1 MLQYEFMRRAFIVG
15 LLLATIIPCI
25 GVTIVLKRLSM
36 MGDALSHASLA
47 GVAAGLVIGI
57 NPVLGAVIITV
68 ISGFGINI
76 IRKKFPKYA
85 EISIAIIMSAGVG
98 LAGVLSGFAD
108 NSAGF
113 TSFLFGSIVAI
124 TDFELYL
131 VVGLAVAVMLVF
143 LFLYKEL
150 MYIAFDEDGARL
162 VGIPVKSVN
171 FIFTILTALTV
182 SIASRTVGALIVSSI
197 MVIPVACAMRFAKS
211 YKSTIILSI
220 LFAVVFTI
228 IGLVLSYYVGLKPGG
243 TIVLAG
249 VITLIVTMIVKK

>member
-47 GVAAGLVIGI
+47 GVAAGLVLGI
-57 NPVLGAVIITV
+57 NPILGAVIITV
-68 ISGFGINI
+68 LSGFGINI

-131 VVGLAVAVMLVF
+131 VVALAVVVMIAF
-143 LFLYKEL
+143 LLLYK
-150 MYIAFDEDGARL
+150 
-162 VGIPVKSVN
+162 
-171 FIFTILTALTV
+171 
-182 SIASRTVGALIVSSI
+182 
-197 MVIPVACAMRFAKS
+197 
-211 YKSTIILSI
+211 
-220 LFAVVFTI
+220 
-228 IGLVLSYYVGLKPGG
+228 
-243 TIVLAG
+243 
-249 VITLIVTMIVKK
+249 

>member
-68 ISGFGINI
+68 LSGFGINI

-131 VVGLAVAVMLVF
+131 VVGLAITVMLVF

-150 MYIAFDEDGARL
+150 MYMAFDEDGARL

-211 YKSTIILSI
+211 YKATIILSI